1 MGDLLYNIKFPD
13 VDRRDELFPQ
23 SESAYPVIPYP
34 VRVSIFR
41 EEISAGSLAEAV
53 NELQAA
59 EPFKILH
66 EMMKR

>member
-1 MGDLLYNIKFPD
+1 MWTDHGGMSCF
-13 VDRRDELFPQ
+13 
-23 SESAYPVIPYP
+23 P
-34 VRVSIFR
+34 VRVSISS
-41 EEISAGSLAEAV
+41 EEISAGSLAETV